1 MFSFTSGLFDSLFAR
16 VSAFKVFG
24 FSGIIWAFRKFGFF
38 PFRKFGFFRDSSF
51 CIRGDNLALM
61 TAGRGGG
68 GGRGGE
74 ANNVLCLAFL
84 ASGLFQDILSMSPWL
99 SVALA
104 SVLVLRVARWPL
116 PSALRRFSEFQYC
129 DIEDHLFAACLH
141 SSDFVSVGDFAGLL
155 FPVCVPCRCCVN
167 FHTLRSTLLGQR
179 FSKTPGAEDY
189 PGYG

>member
-1 MFSFTSGLFDSLFAR
+1 MHVVGVWRVCAPVFSFTSGLFDSLFAR

-61 TAGRGGG
+61 TAGEGGG

-84 ASGLFQDILSMSPWL
+84 ASGLFQDILSMSPAL
-99 SVALA
+99 VATTTA
-104 SVLVLRVARWPL
+104 
-116 PSALRRFSEFQYC
+116 
-129 DIEDHLFAACLH
+129 I
-141 SSDFVSVGDFAGLL
+141 
-155 FPVCVPCRCCVN
+155 
-167 FHTLRSTLLGQR
+167 
-179 FSKTPGAEDY
+179 
-189 PGYG
+189 